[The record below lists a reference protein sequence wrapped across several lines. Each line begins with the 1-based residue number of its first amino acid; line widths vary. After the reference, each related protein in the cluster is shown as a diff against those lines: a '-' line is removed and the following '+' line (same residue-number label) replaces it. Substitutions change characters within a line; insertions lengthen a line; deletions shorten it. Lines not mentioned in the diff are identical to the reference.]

1 MVLFVPTKEKG
12 DTMSDSHRRYCAIKN
27 ALAQLCPN
35 LKGHKA
41 CHLLTLTA
49 LICGIVGSH
58 RTQLPAIA
66 SKVPGKAKRQSR
78 ITSYE
83 RFLKNKAI
91 TIKEYYLP
99 YVQALLK
106 SLPEGPLLLVID
118 GSQVGRNCMALV
130 ISVLYQK
137 RALPLCWLVVKSKK
151 GHLLES
157 LHVELVE
164 KAQQLLGPDRQVTLL
179 GDGEFDGTTLLET
192 VCRGGWEYVCR
203 TAKNICLYEDGQL
216 FGFSD
221 LCVREGEYAEISG
234 VEFTL
239 ARYGPVTV
247 IAVWESGY
255 LEPLYLVTN
264 MELGEEAL
272 LYYRRR
278 YGIETFFSDQKSR
291 GFHLAH
297 SHLSDPERLTRLMI
311 ASCLAYIW
319 MVCLGV
325 QVKQN
330 GRLSD
335 IHRSNRCDLSLFQIG
350 LIWLE
355 HCLTEG
361 LSIWVGF
368 KLPRIRLLE
377 YA

>member
-1 MVLFVPTKEKG
+1 
-12 DTMSDSHRRYCAIKN
+12 MSDNHRRYCAIKS

-49 LICGIVGSH
+49 LICGIVGS
-58 RTQLPAIA
+58 RKTQLPAIA

-83 RFLKNKAI
+83 RFLKNKVI

-99 YVQALLK
+99 YVEAMLA

-137 RALPLCWLVVKSKK
+137 RALPLCWLIVKSKK

-157 LHVELVE
+157 LHCELLE
-164 KAQQLLGPDRQVTLL
+164 KAQELLGAGREVTLL
-179 GDGEFDGTTLLET
+179 GDGEFDGTDLLKQ
-192 VCRGGWEYVCR
+192 VCGGGWEYVCR
-203 TAKNICLYEDGQL
+203 TAKNICLYEDGQV

-221 LCVREGEYAEISG
+221 LHVREGEYVEISG
-234 VEFTL
+234 VEFTQ

-264 MELGEEAL
+264 LDLGEEAL

-297 SHLSDPERLTRLMI
+297 SHLSDPDRLMRLMI

-325 QVKQN
+325 RVKQN

-361 LSIWVGF
+361 LHIWAGF
-368 KLPRIRLLE
+368 RLPGIRLLE